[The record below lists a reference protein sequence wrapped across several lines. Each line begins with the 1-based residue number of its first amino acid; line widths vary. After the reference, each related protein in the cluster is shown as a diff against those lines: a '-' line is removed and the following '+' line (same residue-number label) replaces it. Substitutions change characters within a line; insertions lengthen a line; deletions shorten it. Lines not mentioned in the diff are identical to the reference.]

1 VQQLASFNQL
11 TQALK
16 NSILILDGAMGTMIQ
31 AYKLEEQDYRGERF
45 KDWHCDVK
53 GNNDLLVLTQP
64 EIIRTIH
71 DEYLAAGADILET
84 NTFNATT
91 IAMADYEMEDIS
103 YEINLE
109 AAKIARQA
117 ADEYNKKTPEKPR
130 FVAGVL
136 GPTNRTCSISPD
148 VNDPAFRNVSFEELK
163 QAYIESTTALIKGGS
178 DIILIETIFDTLNA
192 KAAVFAV
199 ETVFEQEGVR
209 LPVMISGTITDASGR
224 TLSGQTT
231 EAFYNSLR
239 HAKPISFGLN
249 CALGP
254 VELRQYVEELSRI
267 SDYAVSAHPNA
278 GLPNAFG
285 EYDFSVEDMNQHI
298 EEWAQAGFLNIVGGC
313 CGTTPDH
320 IRGMAET
327 VSQIK
332 PRKIE
337 AKPIACRLSGLE
349 ALTIEK
355 ESLFVNV
362 GERTNVTGSA
372 IFKRLITEE
381 NYDEAISVALQQVE
395 NGAQIIDI
403 NMDEGMLDSKAA
415 MVRFLNLIAGEPDI
429 AKVPV
434 MIDSSKWDILEAG
447 LQCIQGK
454 GVVNS
459 ISLKEGEEIF
469 REQAELIRRYGAA
482 VIVMAFDETGQA
494 ETRKR
499 KFEICQRAY
508 HILVDEIGFPPEDI
522 IFDPNIFA
530 VATGIDEHNNY
541 AVDFIEAVKDI
552 KEHLPH
558 AMISGGVSNVSFSF
572 RGNNPVR
579 EAIHAV
585 FLYHCIRNGMDMG
598 IVNAGQLAIYSD
610 IPKDLLKA
618 VEDVVLNSDDGA
630 TERLLDIAEEYR
642 GQAGSKDNKA
652 NLEWREWPV
661 KKRLEHALV
670 KGINEFIV
678 EDTEAARLEANRPLD
693 VIEGPLMDGMNVVGD
708 LFGAG
713 EMFLPQVVKSARVMK
728 QAVAHIQPFIEEEKT
743 EASSNGKILLATV
756 KGDVHDIGK
765 NIVGVVLQCNNFE
778 IIDLGVMVPCEE
790 ILRVAKEEKVDV
802 IGLSGLITP
811 SLDEMVHVAKEM
823 QRQGFD
829 LPLLIG
835 GATTSKAHTA
845 VKIEPQ
851 YEHPVVYVPNAS
863 RSVSV
868 VSSLLSDELR
878 PAFMERQTKEY
889 ERVRERHFN
898 KGPRSTLVSLT
909 DAQANPSPIN
919 FDNYTPT
926 KPNKLGVSVID
937 DLDLNVVRN
946 YIDWTPFFM
955 TWQLSGKYP
964 KILEHELI
972 GEEATKLFNDANAML
987 DDVINNKKLSAKAV
1001 FGLFPAVRE
1010 DDDVLLY
1017 SDETKTQHLLTTHH
1031 LRQQGK
1037 KPAGQ
1042 YNRCLADYIASK
1054 DSGVDDYMGAFAV
1067 SAGFGCD
1074 ELVAELDAKHDT
1086 YNSILMKAVADR
1098 LAEASAEYLHEQI
1111 RKEYW
1116 GYAAEEN
1123 FDNEALI
1130 RESYQGIRPAPGY
1143 PACPEHTEKGTIW
1156 KLLDVENNI
1165 GMELTSSYAMWP
1177 GAAVSGWYFAH
1188 PDAKYFAV
1196 AKIDRDQVQNY
1207 AARKG
1212 WDLDTAERWLAPNLE
1227 D

>member
-1 VQQLASFNQL
+1 MQQLASFNQL

-728 QAVAHIQPFIEEEKT
+728 QAVAHLQPFIEEEKT

>member
-1 VQQLASFNQL
+1 MQQLASFNQL

-91 IAMADYEMEDIS
+91 IAMADYEMENIS

-199 ETVFEQEGVR
+199 ETVFEQEDVR

-327 VSQIK
+327 VAKIK

-642 GQAGSKDNKA
+642 GQAGGKDNKA

-728 QAVAHIQPFIEEEKT
+728 QAVAHLQPFIEEEKT

-909 DAQANPSPIN
+909 DAQANPSTIN

-926 KPNKLGVSVID
+926 KPNKLGVTVID

-1017 SDETKTQHLLTTHH
+1017 SDESKTQHLLTTHH

-1196 AKIDRDQVQNY
+1196 AKIDHDQVQNY
-1207 AARKG
+1207 ADRKG

>member
-1 VQQLASFNQL
+1 
-11 TQALK
+11 
-16 NSILILDGAMGTMIQ
+16 
-31 AYKLEEQDYRGERF
+31 
-45 KDWHCDVK
+45 
-53 GNNDLLVLTQP
+53 
-64 EIIRTIH
+64 
-71 DEYLAAGADILET
+71 
-84 NTFNATT
+84 
-91 IAMADYEMEDIS
+91 
-103 YEINLE
+103 
-109 AAKIARQA
+109 
-117 ADEYNKKTPEKPR
+117 
-130 FVAGVL
+130 
-136 GPTNRTCSISPD
+136 
-148 VNDPAFRNVSFEELK
+148 
-163 QAYIESTTALIKGGS
+163 
-178 DIILIETIFDTLNA
+178 
-192 KAAVFAV
+192 
-199 ETVFEQEGVR
+199 
-209 LPVMISGTITDASGR
+209 
-224 TLSGQTT
+224 
-231 EAFYNSLR
+231 
-239 HAKPISFGLN
+239 
-249 CALGP
+249 
-254 VELRQYVEELSRI
+254 
-267 SDYAVSAHPNA
+267 
-278 GLPNAFG
+278 
-285 EYDFSVEDMNQHI
+285 
-298 EEWAQAGFLNIVGGC
+298 
-313 CGTTPDH
+313 
-320 IRGMAET
+320 
-327 VSQIK
+327 
-332 PRKIE
+332 
-337 AKPIACRLSGLE
+337 
-349 ALTIEK
+349 
-355 ESLFVNV
+355 
-362 GERTNVTGSA
+362 
-372 IFKRLITEE
+372 
-381 NYDEAISVALQQVE
+381 
-395 NGAQIIDI
+395 
-403 NMDEGMLDSKAA
+403 
-415 MVRFLNLIAGEPDI
+415 
-429 AKVPV
+429 
-434 MIDSSKWDILEAG
+434 
-447 LQCIQGK
+447 
-454 GVVNS
+454 
-459 ISLKEGEEIF
+459 
-469 REQAELIRRYGAA
+469 
-482 VIVMAFDETGQA
+482 
-494 ETRKR
+494 
-499 KFEICQRAY
+499 
-508 HILVDEIGFPPEDI
+508 
-522 IFDPNIFA
+522 
-530 VATGIDEHNNY
+530 
-541 AVDFIEAVKDI
+541 
-552 KEHLPH
+552 
-558 AMISGGVSNVSFSF
+558 
-572 RGNNPVR
+572 
-579 EAIHAV
+579 
-585 FLYHCIRNGMDMG
+585 
-598 IVNAGQLAIYSD
+598 
-610 IPKDLLKA
+610 
-618 VEDVVLNSDDGA
+618 
-630 TERLLDIAEEYR
+630 
-642 GQAGSKDNKA
+642 
-652 NLEWREWPV
+652 
-661 KKRLEHALV
+661 
-670 KGINEFIV
+670 
-678 EDTEAARLEANRPLD
+678 
-693 VIEGPLMDGMNVVGD
+693 
-708 LFGAG
+708 
-713 EMFLPQVVKSARVMK
+713 MK
-728 QAVAHIQPFIEEEKT
+728 QAVAHLQPFIEEEKT

-909 DAQANPSPIN
+909 DVQANPSPIN

-926 KPNKLGVSVID
+926 KPNKLGVTVID

-1017 SDETKTQHLLTTHH
+1017 SDEAKTQHLLTTHH

-1196 AKIDRDQVQNY
+1196 AKIDHDQVQNY
-1207 AARKG
+1207 ADRKG